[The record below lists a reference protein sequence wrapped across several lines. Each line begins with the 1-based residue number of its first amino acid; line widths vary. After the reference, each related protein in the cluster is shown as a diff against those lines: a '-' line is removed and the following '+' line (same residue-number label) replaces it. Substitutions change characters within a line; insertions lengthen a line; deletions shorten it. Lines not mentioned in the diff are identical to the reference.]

1 MIAAAQAAASWA
13 RARRATWTD
22 VPLPRPVSPASV
34 AQLAHPSYSEPI
46 PFDEPIPGPEA
57 FDDSVVLPVRKP
69 APVPPP
75 PAPIAPIARK
85 TRALPPW
92 IGRAGMAG
100 AAALAVG
107 VGGFFG
113 LQWFQ
118 SARRTAAARPST
130 APARPNA
137 RTVGSLQVT
146 STPDGARVVIDGR
159 DRGITPLTLDDV
171 PVGTHMV
178 SIEAKNGSV
187 QRSVAVSPE
196 YVAQLDEQIFD
207 GFVAVFSP
215 IEVVISEA
223 NKVLRPDDRSEIML
237 PAGAHRLRFVNR
249 ALAYDET
256 QTIVVKPGEKT
267 AYNLTPPRST
277 LSVTAS
283 DTAEAYL
290 DGTSIGPTPVN
301 AVPVAIGTHELV
313 LKRAFGGEKRLPIT
327 VTVKPFTIAV
337 TF

>member
-1 MIAAAQAAASWA
+1 VIAAAQAAASWA

-22 VPLPRPVSPASV
+22 VPLPRPVRPASV
-34 AQLAHPSYSEPI
+34 AELAPPYSEPI
-46 PFDEPIPGPEA
+46 PDPEA
-57 FDDSVVLPVRKP
+57 FDDSIVLPGRRP
-69 APVPPP
+69 APVPPSP
-75 PAPIAPIARK
+75 GPIALK

-92 IGRAGMAG
+92 IGRAGMA
-100 AAALAVG
+100 AAAVLVVG
-107 VGGFFG
+107 VGGFFA
-113 LQWFQ
+113 LQWFEG
-118 SARRTAAARPST
+118 ARRNATASPSA
-130 APARPNA
+130 APAKPHA
-137 RTVGSLQVT
+137 KTVGGLKVT

-159 DRGITPLTLDDV
+159 DRGITPLTLDDL

-215 IEVVISEA
+215 IEIVISEA
-223 NKVLRPDDRSEIML
+223 NKVLRPDEHSEIML
-237 PAGAHRLRFVNR
+237 SAGTHRLRFVNR

-256 QTIVVKPGEKT
+256 QTVVVKPGEKT
-267 AYNLTPPRST
+267 AYNLAPPRST
-277 LSVTAS
+277 VSVTAS
-283 DTAEAYL
+283 DSAEVFL
-290 DGTSIGPTPVN
+290 DGASIGPTPVN
-301 AVPVAIGTHELV
+301 AVPAAIGTHELV
-313 LKRAFGGEKRLPIT
+313 LKRAVGGEKRMPIT